1 MDIEDVKE
9 ELAWWKNPAKVKAT
23 FLTWAEMIDAWRI
36 IPRAILVAYS
46 WMLLKVITWYMEL
59 EPYFPEEVKALVANQ
74 TVITPEIK
82 ALMVEAPTTQHAA
95 LVTAVIGIS
104 AAIFGLYS
112 NSGRKW
118 NSSTEKLGD

>member
-1 MDIEDVKE
+1 MSEILDNIKE
-9 ELAWWKNPAKVKAT
+9 ELSWWKNPAKIKAT
-23 FLTWAEMIDAWRI
+23 FLTWAEMVDAWRI

-46 WMLLKVITWYMEL
+46 WMLLKVITWYMSL
-59 EPYFPEEVKALVANQ
+59 EPYFPDEVKQLVANQ
-74 TVITPEIK
+74 TVITPEIT
-82 ALMVEAPTTQHAA
+82 ALMVQAPTTQHAA

-118 NSSTEKLGD
+118 DGKKED